1 VNHWLA
7 LPESPS
13 TAALVTSCTRI
24 NQSAARFFNRNVLT
38 ALHQTP
44 ISDRFIKASCQPV
57 KYLRMLIVNNV
68 LEIKMIVLHLYNPE
82 TEKWQNGDLNLLS
95 LPLHGDQKLWVNLSD
110 ASTQEQ
116 QQLLAKFAIHPEIA
130 EDFLRERHPP
140 KLETSNGFTLMIL
153 RAFVGKDF
161 SDYPGHAQLSLLFSN
176 QVLLYKCQLPEQEY
190 AYALPAFD
198 LNPPAIPI
206 KDWVKHYIHAV
217 SASYLEKLI
226 NFEDELSE
234 FEDSMLS
241 HGDDYKMA
249 QIMRY
254 RSVFRKLDRNLA
266 YQKEMFSDL
275 LVMEREHLL
284 KDTFQQVE
292 LRDFYEKFE
301 RLLSMTQMY
310 YDQLGDLVS
319 GYMSTSSH
327 QINER
332 MKLLTMVSTVFI
344 PLTFIVGMYGMNFDN
359 MPELHM
365 ATGYYWTLAVM
376 AVLAVVMLLGFKIKR
391 WW

>member
-1 VNHWLA
+1 
-7 LPESPS
+7 
-13 TAALVTSCTRI
+13 
-24 NQSAARFFNRNVLT
+24 
-38 ALHQTP
+38 
-44 ISDRFIKASCQPV
+44 
-57 KYLRMLIVNNV
+57 
-68 LEIKMIVLHLYNPE
+68 MIALHLYNPE
-82 TEKWQNGDLNLLS
+82 TGNWHQADLSQLS
-95 LPLHGDQKLWVNLSD
+95 LPLHGDQRLWLDLSK
-110 ASTQEQ
+110 ASITEQ
-116 QQLLAKFAIHPEIA
+116 QQWLAKFNIHPEIA

-140 KLETSNGFTLMIL
+140 KLESLDGFTLMIL
-153 RAFVGKDF
+153 RAYAGKDF

-176 QVLLYKCQLPEQEY
+176 QVLFYKCQLPQQDSR
-190 AYALPAFD
+190 YALPGFD
-198 LNPPAIPI
+198 LNQKSLSI
-206 KDWVKHYIHAV
+206 KDWVKQYIHAV

-234 FEDSMLS
+234 FEDAMLN
-241 HGDDYKMA
+241 HGDDQKMA

-266 YQKEMFSDL
+266 YQKDMFADL
-275 LVMEREHLL
+275 LELANEHLL
-284 KDTFQQVE
+284 TQLFQPVE

-301 RLLSMTQMY
+301 RLHSMTQMY

-344 PLTFIVGMYGMNFDN
+344 PLTFIVGMYGMNFEN
-359 MPELHM
+359 MPELRF
-365 ATGYYWTLAVM
+365 ASGYYWTLAVM
-376 AVLAVVMLLGFKIKR
+376 AILALSMMLGFKIKR

>member
-1 VNHWLA
+1 
-7 LPESPS
+7 
-13 TAALVTSCTRI
+13 
-24 NQSAARFFNRNVLT
+24 
-38 ALHQTP
+38 
-44 ISDRFIKASCQPV
+44 
-57 KYLRMLIVNNV
+57 
-68 LEIKMIVLHLYNPE
+68 MIVLHLYNPE
-82 TEKWQNGDLNLLS
+82 TEKWQNGDLSLLS
-95 LPLHGDQKLWVNLSD
+95 LPLHGDQRLWINLSGATHD
-110 ASTQEQ
+110 EQ
-116 QQLLAKFAIHPEIA
+116 QQLLAKFGIHPEISD
-130 EDFLRERHPP
+130 DFLRERHPP
-140 KLETSNGFTLMIL
+140 KLESSNNFTLMIL
-153 RAFVGKDF
+153 RAYAGKDF
-161 SDYPGHAQLSLLFSN
+161 IDYPGHAQLSLLFSN
-176 QVLLYKCQLPEQEY
+176 QVLLYKCQLPEQDY
-190 AYALPAFD
+190 AYALPSFD
-198 LNPPAIPI
+198 LNQPAMPI

-226 NFEDELSE
+226 NFEDELSD
-234 FEDSMLS
+234 FEDAMLN
-241 HGDDYKMA
+241 HGDDQKMA

-266 YQKEMFSDL
+266 YQKEMFADL
-275 LVMEREHLL
+275 LELESEHLL
-284 KDTFQQVE
+284 KSLFQPVE

-301 RLLSMTQMY
+301 RLYSMTQMY

-359 MPELHM
+359 MPELHV

-376 AVLAVVMLLGFKIKR
+376 AGLAVAMLLGFKIKR

>member
-1 VNHWLA
+1 
-7 LPESPS
+7 
-13 TAALVTSCTRI
+13 
-24 NQSAARFFNRNVLT
+24 
-38 ALHQTP
+38 
-44 ISDRFIKASCQPV
+44 
-57 KYLRMLIVNNV
+57 
-68 LEIKMIVLHLYNPE
+68 MIVVHLYNPE
-82 TEKWQNGDLNLLS
+82 TEKWHNGDLSLLS
-95 LPLHGDQKLWVNLSD
+95 LPLHGDQRLWVNLSGATND
-110 ASTQEQ
+110 EQ
-116 QQLLAKFAIHPEIA
+116 QQLLAKFGIHPEIS

-140 KLETSNGFTLMIL
+140 KLESSNNFTLMIL
-153 RAFVGKDF
+153 RAYAGKDF
-161 SDYPGHAQLSLLFSN
+161 KDYPGHAQLSLLFSN

-198 LNPPAIPI
+198 LNQPAMPI

-234 FEDSMLS
+234 FEDAMLN
-241 HGDDYKMA
+241 HGDDQKMA

-266 YQKEMFSDL
+266 YQKEMFADL
-275 LVMEREHLL
+275 LELESEHLL
-284 KDTFQQVE
+284 KSLFQPVE

-301 RLLSMTQMY
+301 RLHSMTQMY

-359 MPELHM
+359 MPELHF

-376 AVLAVVMLLGFKIKR
+376 AVLALVMLLGFKIKR

>member
-1 VNHWLA
+1 
-7 LPESPS
+7 
-13 TAALVTSCTRI
+13 
-24 NQSAARFFNRNVLT
+24 
-38 ALHQTP
+38 
-44 ISDRFIKASCQPV
+44 
-57 KYLRMLIVNNV
+57 
-68 LEIKMIVLHLYNPE
+68 MIVLHLYNPE
-82 TEKWQNGDLNLLS
+82 TERWQNGDLNLLS
-95 LPLHGDQKLWVNLSD
+95 LPLHGDQRLWLNLSD
-110 ASTQEQ
+110 ASVDEQ
-116 QQLLAKFAIHPEIA
+116 QKLLAKFNIHPEIA

-140 KLETSNGFTLMIL
+140 KLESSNGFTLMIL
-153 RAFVGKDF
+153 RAYAGKDF
-161 SDYPGHAQLSLLFSN
+161 KDYPGHAQLSLLFSN

-198 LNPPAIPI
+198 LKQPVMPI

-226 NFEDELSE
+226 SFEDELSD
-234 FEDSMLS
+234 FEDAMLN
-241 HGDDYKMA
+241 HGDDQKMA

-266 YQKEMFSDL
+266 YQKEMFADVL
-275 LVMEREHLL
+275 ELEREHPL
-284 KDTFQQVE
+284 KSLFQSVE

-301 RLLSMTQMY
+301 RLHSMTQMY

-344 PLTFIVGMYGMNFDN
+344 PLTFIVGMYGMNFEN
-359 MPELHM
+359 MPELHI
-365 ATGYYWTLAVM
+365 ATGYYWTLVVM
-376 AVLAVVMLLGFKIKR
+376 AVLALAMMIGFKIKR

>member
-1 VNHWLA
+1 
-7 LPESPS
+7 
-13 TAALVTSCTRI
+13 
-24 NQSAARFFNRNVLT
+24 
-38 ALHQTP
+38 
-44 ISDRFIKASCQPV
+44 
-57 KYLRMLIVNNV
+57 
-68 LEIKMIVLHLYNPE
+68 MIVLHLYNPE
-82 TEKWQNGDLNLLS
+82 TETWQNGDLSLLT
-95 LPLHGDQKLWVNLSD
+95 LPLHGDQRLWLNLSD
-110 ASTQEQ
+110 ASMEEQ
-116 QQLLAKFAIHPEIA
+116 QALVSKFHIHPEIA

-153 RAFVGKDF
+153 RAYAGQDF
-161 SDYPGHAQLSLLFSN
+161 KDYPGHAQLSLLFSN
-176 QVLLYKCQLPEQEY
+176 QVLLYKCQLPEQDY
-190 AYALPAFD
+190 AYALPTFD
-198 LNPPAIPI
+198 VKQPALPI

-226 NFEDELSE
+226 NFEDELSD
-234 FEDSMLS
+234 FEDAMLN
-241 HGDDYKMA
+241 HGDDHKMA

-266 YQKEMFSDL
+266 YQKDMFADL
-275 LVMEREHLL
+275 LELEREHLL
-284 KDTFQQVE
+284 KNLFQQVE

-301 RLLSMTQMY
+301 RLHSMTQMY

-344 PLTFIVGMYGMNFDN
+344 PLTFIVGMYGMNFEN
-359 MPELHM
+359 MPELRM
-365 ATGYYWTLAVM
+365 ESGYYWTLAVM
-376 AVLAVVMLLGFKIKR
+376 AGLAVVMLLGFKIKR

>member
-1 VNHWLA
+1 MSIAHW
-7 LPESPS
+7 
-13 TAALVTSCTRI
+13 
-24 NQSAARFFNRNVLT
+24 FG
-38 ALHQTP
+38 
-44 ISDRFIKASCQPV
+44 KASCQPA
-57 KYLRMLIVNNV
+57 KQLRMLGINNV

-82 TEKWQNGDLNLLS
+82 TENWQNGDASLLS
-95 LPLHGDQKLWVNLSD
+95 FPLHGDQKVWINLSD
-110 ASTQEQ
+110 ATQQEQ
-116 QQLLAKFAIHPEIA
+116 QQLLAKFEIHPEIA

-153 RAFVGKDF
+153 RAYVAKDF
-161 SDYPGHAQLSLLFSN
+161 TDYPGHAQLSLLFSN

-190 AYALPAFD
+190 AYALPAFE
-198 LNPPAIPI
+198 LNSLSIPI

-226 NFEDELSE
+226 NFEDELTE

-241 HGDDYKMA
+241 HGDDHKMA

-275 LVMEREHLL
+275 LVQEREHLL

-301 RLLSMTQMY
+301 RLHSMTQMY

-344 PLTFIVGMYGMNFDN
+344 PLTFIVGMYGMNFEN
-359 MPELHM
+359 MPELQM
-365 ATGYYWTLAVM
+365 PSGYYWTLTVM

>member
-1 VNHWLA
+1 
-7 LPESPS
+7 
-13 TAALVTSCTRI
+13 
-24 NQSAARFFNRNVLT
+24 
-38 ALHQTP
+38 
-44 ISDRFIKASCQPV
+44 
-57 KYLRMLIVNNV
+57 
-68 LEIKMIVLHLYNPE
+68 MILLHLYDPE
-82 TEKWQNGDLNLLS
+82 TQGWHNGDVNMLT
-95 LPLHGDQKLWVNLSD
+95 LPLHGDQKLWINLSN
-110 ASTQEQ
+110 ASTVEQ
-116 QQLLAKFAIHPEIA
+116 QQLLKRFDIHPEIA

-140 KLETSNGFTLMIL
+140 KLESSNNFTLMIL
-153 RAFVGKDF
+153 RAYAGRDF
-161 SDYPGHAQLSLLFSN
+161 TDYPGHAQLSLLFSA
-176 QVLLYKCQLPEQEY
+176 QVLLYKCQLPEQDY

-198 LNPPAIPI
+198 VDKPAMPI
-206 KDWVKHYIHAV
+206 KDWIKQYIHAV

-226 NFEDELSE
+226 NFEDELSD
-234 FEDSMLS
+234 FEDAMLN
-241 HGDDYKMA
+241 HGDDHKMA

-266 YQKEMFSDL
+266 YQKEMFADL
-275 LVMEREHLL
+275 LLQESEHLL
-284 KDTFQQVE
+284 KSQFQQVE

-301 RLLSMTQMY
+301 RLHSMTQMY

-359 MPELHM
+359 MPELHFEQ
-365 ATGYYWTLAVM
+365 GYYWTLLLM
-376 AVLAVVMLLGFKIKR
+376 LLLAVGMLVGFKIKR

>member
-1 VNHWLA
+1 
-7 LPESPS
+7 
-13 TAALVTSCTRI
+13 
-24 NQSAARFFNRNVLT
+24 
-38 ALHQTP
+38 
-44 ISDRFIKASCQPV
+44 
-57 KYLRMLIVNNV
+57 
-68 LEIKMIVLHLYNPE
+68 MIALHLYNPE
-82 TEKWQNGDLNLLS
+82 TETWQNGDIHLLS
-95 LPLHGDQKLWVNLSD
+95 LPLHGDQRLWINLSG
-110 ASTQEQ
+110 ASNDEQ
-116 QQLLAKFAIHPEIA
+116 QQLLAKFNIHPEIA

-140 KLETSNGFTLMIL
+140 KLESSNNFTLMIL
-153 RAFVGKDF
+153 RAYAGKDF
-161 SDYPGHAQLSLLFSN
+161 KDYPGHAQLSLLFSN
-176 QVLLYKCQLPEQEY
+176 QVLLYKCQLPEQDY
-190 AYALPAFD
+190 AYALPGFD
-198 LNPPAIPI
+198 LNQPAMPI

-217 SASYLEKLI
+217 SASYLQKLI

-234 FEDSMLS
+234 FEDAMLN
-241 HGDDYKMA
+241 HGDDQKMA

-266 YQKEMFSDL
+266 YQKEMFADL
-275 LVMEREHLL
+275 LELESEHLL
-284 KDTFQQVE
+284 KSVFQPVE

-301 RLLSMTQMY
+301 RLHSMTQMY

-359 MPELHM
+359 MPELHLES
-365 ATGYYWTLAVM
+365 GYYWTLAVM
-376 AVLAVVMLLGFKIKR
+376 AVLALAMLLGFKIKR

>member
-1 VNHWLA
+1 
-7 LPESPS
+7 
-13 TAALVTSCTRI
+13 
-24 NQSAARFFNRNVLT
+24 
-38 ALHQTP
+38 
-44 ISDRFIKASCQPV
+44 
-57 KYLRMLIVNNV
+57 
-68 LEIKMIVLHLYNPE
+68 MIVLHLYNPE
-82 TEKWQNGDLNLLS
+82 TETWQNGDIKLLS
-95 LPLHGDQKLWVNLSD
+95 LPLHGDQRLWLNLSN
-110 ASTQEQ
+110 ASADEQ
-116 QQLLAKFAIHPEIA
+116 QQLLAKFNIHPEIA

-140 KLETSNGFTLMIL
+140 KLESSNGFTLMIL
-153 RAFVGKDF
+153 RAYAGKDF
-161 SDYPGHAQLSLLFSN
+161 KDYPGHAQLSLLFSN
-176 QVLLYKCQLPEQEY
+176 QVLLYKCQLPEQDY
-190 AYALPAFD
+190 AYALPTFD
-198 LNPPAIPI
+198 LQQPAMPI

-234 FEDSMLS
+234 FEDAMLN
-241 HGDDYKMA
+241 HGDDQKMA

-266 YQKEMFSDL
+266 YQKEMFADL
-275 LVMEREHLL
+275 LDLESEHLL
-284 KDTFQQVE
+284 KSLFQPVE

-359 MPELHM
+359 MPELHLE
-365 ATGYYWTLAVM
+365 TGYYWTLAGM
-376 AVLAVVMLLGFKIKR
+376 AILALAMLLGFKIKR

>member
-1 VNHWLA
+1 
-7 LPESPS
+7 
-13 TAALVTSCTRI
+13 
-24 NQSAARFFNRNVLT
+24 
-38 ALHQTP
+38 
-44 ISDRFIKASCQPV
+44 
-57 KYLRMLIVNNV
+57 
-68 LEIKMIVLHLYNPE
+68 MIVLHLYNPE
-82 TEKWQNGDLNLLS
+82 TETWQNGDIKLLS
-95 LPLHGDQKLWVNLSD
+95 LPLHGDQRLWLNLSN
-110 ASTQEQ
+110 ASMEEQ
-116 QQLLAKFAIHPEIA
+116 QQLLAKFNIHPEIA

-140 KLETSNGFTLMIL
+140 KLESSNGFTLMIL
-153 RAFVGKDF
+153 RAYAGKDF
-161 SDYPGHAQLSLLFSN
+161 KDYPGHAQLSLLFSN

-190 AYALPAFD
+190 AYALPTFD
-198 LNPPAIPI
+198 LQQPAMPI

-234 FEDSMLS
+234 FEDAMLN
-241 HGDDYKMA
+241 HGDDQKMA

-266 YQKEMFSDL
+266 YQKEMFADL
-275 LVMEREHLL
+275 LDLESEHLL
-284 KDTFQQVE
+284 KSLFQPVE

-359 MPELHM
+359 MPELHLE
-365 ATGYYWTLAVM
+365 TGYYWTIAVM
-376 AVLAVVMLLGFKIKR
+376 TVLALAMLLGFKIKR

>member
-1 VNHWLA
+1 
-7 LPESPS
+7 
-13 TAALVTSCTRI
+13 
-24 NQSAARFFNRNVLT
+24 
-38 ALHQTP
+38 
-44 ISDRFIKASCQPV
+44 
-57 KYLRMLIVNNV
+57 
-68 LEIKMIVLHLYNPE
+68 MITLHLYNPE
-82 TEKWQNGDLNLLS
+82 TESWQNGDLNLLS
-95 LPLHGDQKLWVNLSD
+95 LPLHGDQRLWLNLSN
-110 ASTQEQ
+110 ASLDEQ
-116 QQLLAKFAIHPEIA
+116 QQLLARFNIHPEIA

-153 RAFVGKDF
+153 RAYAGKDF
-161 SDYPGHAQLSLLFSN
+161 AEYPGHAQLSLLFSQ

-190 AYALPAFD
+190 AYALPSFD
-198 LNPPAIPI
+198 LKQPAMPI

-234 FEDSMLS
+234 FEDAMLN
-241 HGDDYKMA
+241 HGDDQKMA

-266 YQKEMFSDL
+266 YQKEMFADL
-275 LVMEREHLL
+275 LELEREHLL
-284 KDTFQQVE
+284 KNLFQQVE

-301 RLLSMTQMY
+301 RLHSMTQMY

-344 PLTFIVGMYGMNFDN
+344 PLTFIVGMYGMNFEH
-359 MPELHM
+359 MPELHL
-365 ATGYYWTLAVM
+365 ANGYFWTLAIM
-376 AVLAVVMLLGFKIKR
+376 AVLALAMMLGFKIKR

>member
-1 VNHWLA
+1 
-7 LPESPS
+7 
-13 TAALVTSCTRI
+13 
-24 NQSAARFFNRNVLT
+24 
-38 ALHQTP
+38 
-44 ISDRFIKASCQPV
+44 
-57 KYLRMLIVNNV
+57 
-68 LEIKMIVLHLYNPE
+68 MIVLHLYNPE
-82 TEKWQNGDLNLLS
+82 TETWQNGDIKLLS
-95 LPLHGDQKLWVNLSD
+95 LPLHGDQRLWLNLSN
-110 ASTQEQ
+110 ASMDEQ
-116 QQLLAKFAIHPEIA
+116 QQLLAKFNIHPEIA

-140 KLETSNGFTLMIL
+140 KLETSNNFTLMIL
-153 RAFVGKDF
+153 RAYAGKDF
-161 SDYPGHAQLSLLFSN
+161 KDYPGHAQLSLLFSN
-176 QVLLYKCQLPEQEY
+176 QVLLYKCQLPEQDY
-190 AYALPAFD
+190 AYALPTFD
-198 LNPPAIPI
+198 LHQPAMPI

-234 FEDSMLS
+234 FEDAMLN
-241 HGDDYKMA
+241 HGDDQKMA

-266 YQKEMFSDL
+266 YQKEMFADL
-275 LVMEREHLL
+275 LDLENEHLL
-284 KDTFQQVE
+284 KNLFQPVE

-301 RLLSMTQMY
+301 RLHSMTQMY

-365 ATGYYWTLAVM
+365 ESGYYWTLAAM
-376 AVLAVVMLLGFKIKR
+376 TILALAMLLGFKIKR

>member
-1 VNHWLA
+1 
-7 LPESPS
+7 
-13 TAALVTSCTRI
+13 
-24 NQSAARFFNRNVLT
+24 
-38 ALHQTP
+38 
-44 ISDRFIKASCQPV
+44 
-57 KYLRMLIVNNV
+57 
-68 LEIKMIVLHLYNPE
+68 MIVLHLYNPE
-82 TEKWQNGDLNLLS
+82 TETWQNGDIKLLS
-95 LPLHGDQKLWVNLSD
+95 LPLHGDQRLWLNLSN
-110 ASTQEQ
+110 ASTDEQ
-116 QQLLAKFAIHPEIA
+116 QQLLAKFNIHPEIA

-140 KLETSNGFTLMIL
+140 KLESSNGFTLMIL
-153 RAFVGKDF
+153 RAYAGKDF
-161 SDYPGHAQLSLLFSN
+161 KDYPGHAQLSLLFSN

-190 AYALPAFD
+190 AYALPTFD
-198 LNPPAIPI
+198 LQQPAMPI

-234 FEDSMLS
+234 FEDAMLN
-241 HGDDYKMA
+241 HGDDQKMA

-266 YQKEMFSDL
+266 YQKEMFADL
-275 LVMEREHLL
+275 LDLESEHLL
-284 KDTFQQVE
+284 KSLFQPVE

-359 MPELHM
+359 MPELHLE
-365 ATGYYWTLAVM
+365 TGYYWTIAVM
-376 AVLAVVMLLGFKIKR
+376 TVLALAMMLGFKIKR

>member
-1 VNHWLA
+1 
-7 LPESPS
+7 
-13 TAALVTSCTRI
+13 
-24 NQSAARFFNRNVLT
+24 
-38 ALHQTP
+38 
-44 ISDRFIKASCQPV
+44 
-57 KYLRMLIVNNV
+57 
-68 LEIKMIVLHLYNPE
+68 MIVLHLYNPE
-82 TEKWQNGDLNLLS
+82 TETWQNGDIKLLS
-95 LPLHGDQKLWVNLSD
+95 LPLHGDQRLWLNLSN
-110 ASTQEQ
+110 ASTDEQ
-116 QQLLAKFAIHPEIA
+116 QQLLAKFNIHPEIA

-140 KLETSNGFTLMIL
+140 KLESSNGFTLMIL
-153 RAFVGKDF
+153 RAYAGKDF
-161 SDYPGHAQLSLLFSN
+161 KDYPGHAQLSLLFSN

-190 AYALPAFD
+190 AYALPTFD
-198 LNPPAIPI
+198 LQQPAMPI

-234 FEDSMLS
+234 FEDAMLN
-241 HGDDYKMA
+241 HGDDQKMA

-266 YQKEMFSDL
+266 YQKEMFADL
-275 LVMEREHLL
+275 LDLESEHLL
-284 KDTFQQVE
+284 KSLFQPVE

-359 MPELHM
+359 MPELHLE
-365 ATGYYWTLAVM
+365 TGYYWTIAVM
-376 AVLAVVMLLGFKIKR
+376 TVLALAMLLGFKIKR

>member
-1 VNHWLA
+1 
-7 LPESPS
+7 
-13 TAALVTSCTRI
+13 
-24 NQSAARFFNRNVLT
+24 
-38 ALHQTP
+38 
-44 ISDRFIKASCQPV
+44 
-57 KYLRMLIVNNV
+57 
-68 LEIKMIVLHLYNPE
+68 MIVLHLYNPE
-82 TEKWQNGDLNLLS
+82 TETWQNGDIKLLS
-95 LPLHGDQKLWVNLSD
+95 LPLHGDQRLWLNLSN
-110 ASTQEQ
+110 ASMDEQ
-116 QQLLAKFAIHPEIA
+116 QQLLAKFNIHPEIA

-140 KLETSNGFTLMIL
+140 KLESSNGFTLMIL
-153 RAFVGKDF
+153 RAYAGKDF
-161 SDYPGHAQLSLLFSN
+161 KDYPGHAQLSLLFSN

-190 AYALPAFD
+190 AYALPTFD
-198 LNPPAIPI
+198 LQQPAMPI

-234 FEDSMLS
+234 FEDAMLN
-241 HGDDYKMA
+241 HGDDQKMA

-266 YQKEMFSDL
+266 YQKEMFADL
-275 LVMEREHLL
+275 LDLESEHLL
-284 KDTFQQVE
+284 KSLFQPVE

-359 MPELHM
+359 MPELHLE
-365 ATGYYWTLAVM
+365 TGYYWTIAVM
-376 AVLAVVMLLGFKIKR
+376 TVLALAMLLGFKIKR

>member
-1 VNHWLA
+1 
-7 LPESPS
+7 
-13 TAALVTSCTRI
+13 
-24 NQSAARFFNRNVLT
+24 
-38 ALHQTP
+38 
-44 ISDRFIKASCQPV
+44 
-57 KYLRMLIVNNV
+57 
-68 LEIKMIVLHLYNPE
+68 MIVLHLYNPE
-82 TEKWQNGDLNLLS
+82 TEQWHNGDLSLLS
-95 LPLHGDQKLWVNLSD
+95 LPLHGDQRLWLNLSN
-110 ASTQEQ
+110 ASIDEQ
-116 QQLLAKFAIHPEIA
+116 QQLLAKFNIHPEFA

-140 KLETSNGFTLMIL
+140 KLESSNGFTLMIL
-153 RAFVGKDF
+153 RAYAGKDF
-161 SDYPGHAQLSLLFSN
+161 KDYPGHAQLSLLFSN
-176 QVLLYKCQLPEQEY
+176 QVLLYKCQLPEQDY
-190 AYALPAFD
+190 AYALPSFD
-198 LNPPAIPI
+198 LNQPTMPI

-234 FEDSMLS
+234 FEDAMLN
-241 HGDDYKMA
+241 HGDDHKMA

-266 YQKEMFSDL
+266 YQKDMFADL
-275 LVMEREHLL
+275 LELENEHLL
-284 KDTFQQVE
+284 KSLFQPVE

-301 RLLSMTQMY
+301 RLHSMTQMY

-359 MPELHM
+359 MPELHF

-376 AVLAVVMLLGFKIKR
+376 AVLALVMLLGFKIKR

>member
-1 VNHWLA
+1 MLA
-7 LPESPS
+7 
-13 TAALVTSCTRI
+13 
-24 NQSAARFFNRNVLT
+24 Q
-38 ALHQTP
+38 
-44 ISDRFIKASCQPV
+44 
-57 KYLRMLIVNNV
+57 NNP
-68 LEIKMIVLHLYNPE
+68 LENIMIVLHLYNPE
-82 TEKWQNGDLNLLS
+82 TENWHNGDISLLS
-95 LPLHGDQKLWVNLSD
+95 LPLHGDQRLWLNLSN
-110 ASTQEQ
+110 ASMTEQ
-116 QQLLAKFAIHPEIA
+116 QQLVAKFNIHPEIA

-140 KLETSNGFTLMIL
+140 KLECSNGFTLMIL
-153 RAFVGKDF
+153 RAYAGKDF
-161 SDYPGHAQLSLLFSN
+161 KDYPGHAQLSLLFSN

-190 AYALPAFD
+190 AYALPSFD
-198 LNPPAIPI
+198 LKQPAMPI

-234 FEDSMLS
+234 FEDAMLN
-241 HGDDYKMA
+241 HGDDQKMA

-266 YQKEMFSDL
+266 YQKDMFADL
-275 LVMEREHLL
+275 LEQESAHLL
-284 KDTFQQVE
+284 KSLFQAVE

-301 RLLSMTQMY
+301 RLHSMTQMY

-359 MPELHM
+359 MPELHF
-365 ATGYYWTLAVM
+365 ATGYYWTLAGM
-376 AVLAVVMLLGFKIKR
+376 AGLAVAMLLGFKIKR